1 MQIDFDVIKKITTV
15 FLDSP
20 EPFITLK
27 ELNFFNVEGEEE
39 NVLIFHLLLMVENR
53 LISNRN
59 LETGHPKAIGIH
71 FAARGAAG
79 AAIPIRLTQDG
90 HDFAKA
96 LNQKPIFER
105 LKQELTDAPF
115 DLVKDISKTWLTKQ
129 IKDRLGLID

>member
-27 ELNFFNVEGEEE
+27 ELNFFDVEGEEE
-39 NVLIFHLLLMVENR
+39 NILVFHLLLMVENR

-59 LETGHPKAIGIH
+59 LETGDPRAIGIR
-71 FAARGAAG
+71 FTNRGVTGTAP
-79 AAIPIRLTQDG
+79 PIRLTQDG

-96 LNQKPIFER
+96 LNQRPILER

-129 IKDRLGLID
+129 IKDRLGLTD